1 MSGMQINP
9 DISKRVV
16 IRQETLHWTDAPSP
30 GIRHRMLERG
40 ASDASR
46 TTAIVEF
53 APGSSLRSDCEYGE
67 EIVVLDGVISD
78 ESESYRKGDYLKNPP
93 GSSHVYE
100 SASGCLLFVK
110 SQHLETG
117 EDRRIVVQT
126 SSRPWYQGLVDGL
139 SVMPL
144 SEFGARHTALVRWAH
159 GTRFNAHRHFG
170 GEEIYVLEGVFAD
183 EFGKYPAGTWMRS
196 PHLSAHCPYSMEGCT
211 ILVKTGHLLP
221 MDREIE
227 LYQSSG
233 GTGLIG

>member
-1 MSGMQINP
+1 MEINS

-16 IRQETLHWTDAPSP
+16 IRQETLHWTEAPSS
-30 GIRHRMLERG
+30 GIKQRVLERG
-40 ASDASR
+40 KDALSR
-46 TTAIVEF
+46 STFVIQL
-53 APGSSLRSDCEYGE
+53 APGSSMQSSCEFGE
-67 EIVVLDGVISD
+67 EIVVLDGELGDGSA
-78 ESESYRKGDYLKNPP
+78 SYCKGDYLKNPP

-100 SASGCLLFVK
+100 SASGCMLFVK
-110 SQHLETG
+110 NQHLEID
-117 EDRRIVVQT
+117 EDQRILVKT

-144 SEFGARHTALVRWAH
+144 SEFGTRHTALVRWAP

-170 GEEIYVLEGVFAD
+170 GEEIYVLDGVFAD

-221 MDREIE
+221 MAREVAAR
-227 LYQSSG
+227 
-233 GTGLIG
+233 